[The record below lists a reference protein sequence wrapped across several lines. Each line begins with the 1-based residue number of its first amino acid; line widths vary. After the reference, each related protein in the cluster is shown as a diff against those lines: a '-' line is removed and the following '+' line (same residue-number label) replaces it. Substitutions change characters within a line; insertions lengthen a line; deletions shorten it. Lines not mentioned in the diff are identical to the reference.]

1 ALDCDARAGGRAVLG
16 PTGAGP
22 PKGTPFRGHALRE
35 GSVPAEPA
43 ARSLAAAEE
52 SPGPGAPEPQTAR
65 RGNARGTAIR
75 PRPRTRPET
84 ERSVSRQWWEPPA
97 ARTRPDA
104 GGFSIEGPPVGGR
117 PAGQAAGG
125 SASPARRCPVDRQGQ
140 AAAARLPRPAGALST
155 EKGAT
160 AAPRPRLRP
169 Q

>member
-1 ALDCDARAGGRAVLG
+1 VLG

-104 GGFSIEGPPVGGR
+104 GGFLHRGAASGRRRASVDGQANEPRRLVFPCGEMGIPRSGRVPFAPCGGPNVGGR
-117 PAGQAAGG
+117 DAPAHPARPV
-125 SASPARRCPVDRQGQ
+125 PARR
-140 AAAARLPRPAGALST
+140 AGGRA
-155 EKGAT
+155 GR
-160 AAPRPRLRP
+160 AP
-169 Q
+169 